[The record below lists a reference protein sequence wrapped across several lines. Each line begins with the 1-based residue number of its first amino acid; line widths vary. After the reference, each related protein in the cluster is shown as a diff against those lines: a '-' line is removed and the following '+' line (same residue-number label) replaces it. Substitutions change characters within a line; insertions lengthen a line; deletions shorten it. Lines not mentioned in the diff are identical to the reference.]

1 MRVLITGFSGF
12 IGKAVTERLDHC
24 GIEWTAFGGNVL
36 RSDSFQGYHDCDTM
50 LHLAGITRCGSSDR
64 EQKHLL
70 DVNISSTM
78 NAINF
83 AQVRGMRFIFPS
95 TASYG
100 NPRILPVPES
110 EPLIYHDAYSYS
122 KWDAEHAIAAWHKL
136 FGLEGVIF
144 RIFNAYGPEQKKG
157 FLISDIVAMIRE
169 GQLNLHNL
177 KCVRDFIYIDDLAEF
192 IVRVIATRLPG
203 LITVNVGSGV
213 GHSVGEVVNMF
224 CDILGRSVPLESEER
239 SPFILKSIANTEF
252 AEKTYGWQCM
262 TRLKDGIAQ
271 VLKRNGII
279 P

>member
-1 MRVLITGFSGF
+1 MKVLITGFSGF
-12 IGKAVTERLDHC
+12 IGKAVTKRL
-24 GIEWTAFGGNVL
+24 ESQEVQWAAFDGDVL
-36 RSDSFQGYHDCDTM
+36 LSDSFEGYDDCDTL
-50 LHLAGITRCGSSDR
+50 LHLAGITRCGSSYA
-64 EQKHLL
+64 EQKRLL
-70 DVNISSTM
+70 DVNIIGTL

-122 KWDAEHAIAAWHKL
+122 KWDAEHAISAWHKL

-144 RIFNAYGPEQKKG
+144 RIFNAYGPEQRQG
-157 FLISDIVAMIRE
+157 FLISDIVAMIQK

-177 KCVRDFIYIDDLAEF
+177 KCVRDFIHIDDLAEF
-192 IVRVIATRLPG
+192 IVRGIAIRLPG

-213 GHSVGEVVNMF
+213 GHSVREVVNMF
-224 CDILGRSVPLESEER
+224 CDILGKSVPLENEKR

-252 AEKTYGWQCM
+252 AQKTYGWQCV
-262 TRLKDGIAQ
+262 TSLKDGIAQ
-271 VLKRNGII
+271 VLKSNELI